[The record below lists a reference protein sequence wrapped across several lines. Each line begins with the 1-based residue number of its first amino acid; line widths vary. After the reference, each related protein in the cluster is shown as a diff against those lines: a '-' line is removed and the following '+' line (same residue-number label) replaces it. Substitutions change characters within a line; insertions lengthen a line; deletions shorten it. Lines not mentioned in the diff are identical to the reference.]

1 MAAMGGSKARS
12 VAFVLLGAASAAA
25 GLAAVLANTLNLSVS
40 DGRPNG
46 VAGLAKGSAA
56 ALRQE
61 LTAEMA
67 PGNGPSIPIRD
78 PARAE
83 RLLAAVPLDPVALTY
98 LGLAADKKGDTARA
112 RALMMLAVRS
122 DGRALRARLWIM
134 DQDLRRR
141 DYGSAIEHFDRLIR
155 IGPPGTNG
163 LINAMTGVVSDP
175 ASHAPLAR
183 KLATNPP
190 WRSAFLFALNQRG
203 VSPDVI
209 YQLTP
214 QNTAK
219 SQVLFEQS
227 ALLQS
232 LLKNREYERAYL
244 AWINFLPESSL
255 KQLGPVYDPQ
265 FQQLPGPL
273 PFNWMVTDGTEGS
286 SEFSKPKGLNVSYL
300 GGTAATLTEQ
310 TLLLSPGRYRL
321 SVTAAGSDENNQ
333 LSWTV
338 TCPGAGEPLQSVKL
352 TGLKD
357 SPQRYT
363 TQFDIPA
370 ADCGAQRLALVGA
383 PVEFPRTASAMIDS
397 VTVELVK

>member
-1 MAAMGGSKARS
+1 MAVAGGSKPRP
-12 VAFVLLGAASAAA
+12 VAFALLGAAVAAA
-25 GLAAVLANTLNLSVS
+25 GLAALFANALSLSVS
-40 DGRPNG
+40 DARPNG

-61 LTAEMA
+61 LAAEMA
-67 PGNGPSIPIRD
+67 PARGPDIAVRD

-83 RLLAAVPLDPVALTY
+83 RLLAAAPLDPVALTY
-98 LGLAADKKGDTARA
+98 LGLAADKKGDSARA
-112 RALMMLAVRS
+112 RALMTLAVRS

-134 DQDLRRR
+134 DQDLRRG
-141 DYGSAIEHFDRLIR
+141 DYGSAIEHFDRLVR

-163 LINAMTGVVSDP
+163 LINAMTGIVRDP
-175 ASHAPLAR
+175 ASHGPLAR

-190 WRSAFLFALNQRG
+190 WRASFLYALNQQG
-203 VSPDVI
+203 VSPDII
-209 YQLTP
+209 YRLTP
-214 QNTAK
+214 QDSAK
-219 SQVLFEQS
+219 AQVLSEQS
-227 ALLQS
+227 ALLLS
-232 LLKNREYERAYL
+232 LVKNREYERAYL

-265 FQQLPGPL
+265 FEQLPGPL
-273 PFNWMVTDGTEGS
+273 PFNWQLTDGTEGS
-286 SEFSKPKGLNVSYL
+286 SEFGKPKGLNVSYL

-333 LSWTV
+333 LSWTI
-338 TCPGAGEPLQSVKL
+338 TCPGSVTPLQSMKL

-357 SPQRYT
+357 SPQRYA

-370 ADCGAQRLALVGA
+370 ADCGAQRLALVGS
-383 PVEFPRTASAMIDS
+383 PVEFPRTAGALIQS
-397 VTVELVK
+397 VTVEPVK

>member
-1 MAAMGGSKARS
+1 
-12 VAFVLLGAASAAA
+12 
-25 GLAAVLANTLNLSVS
+25 
-40 DGRPNG
+40 
-46 VAGLAKGSAA
+46 
-56 ALRQE
+56 
-61 LTAEMA
+61 MA
-67 PGNGPSIPIRD
+67 PANGPNIPIRD
-78 PARAE
+78 PGRAE

-98 LGLAADKKGDTARA
+98 LGLAADKKGDSARA
-112 RALMMLAVRS
+112 RALMTLAVRS
-122 DGRALRARLWIM
+122 DGRSLRARLWIM

-141 DYGSAIEHFDRLIR
+141 DYGSAIEHFDRLVR

-163 LINAMTGVVSDP
+163 LINAMTGIVRDP

-190 WRSAFLFALNQRG
+190 WRSVFLYALNQRG

-232 LLKNREYERAYL
+232 LLKNHEYERAYL

-273 PFNWMVTDGTEGS
+273 PFNWQLTDGTEGS
-286 SEFSKPKGLNVSYL
+286 SEFGKPKGLNVSYL

-310 TLLLSPGRYRL
+310 TLLLAPGHYRL

-338 TCPGAGEPLQSVKL
+338 TCPGAGEPLQSLKL

-370 ADCGAQRLALVGA
+370 ANCGAQRLALIGA
-383 PVEFPRTASAMIDS
+383 PVEFPRTAGALIDS